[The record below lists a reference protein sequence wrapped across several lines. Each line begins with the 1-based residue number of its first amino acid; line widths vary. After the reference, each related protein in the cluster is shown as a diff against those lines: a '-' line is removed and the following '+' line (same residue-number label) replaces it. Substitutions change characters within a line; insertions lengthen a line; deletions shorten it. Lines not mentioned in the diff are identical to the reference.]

1 MEKEKNIFFVEV
13 HEPDEVRR
21 NTLESLKAILENLQR
36 FEKFKGIR
44 HDKIE
49 LMHRLDRTIKE
60 INKLIPDLKKALPD
74 AKIRAVAQHKHIGRK
89 RASAKKEQEESVKEM
104 PMSELQKLESE
115 LSEIEGKLS
124 SLR

>member
-21 NTLESLKAILENLQR
+21 NTLESLKVIVENLQR

-49 LMHRLDRTIKE
+49 LVHRLDRTIKE

-89 RASAKKEQEESVKEM
+89 RASAKKDQEESVKEM